1 MQAPALRTLQTALH
15 LPDIDGRLGPQTR
28 NAVQAF
34 LQQAAP
40 DTTEDWRSWPAGRQ
54 AQLAL
59 QLQCRAAGFD
69 PGPLDGLWGPQSRH
83 GAEQLAYLQAHG
95 QPPAPWR
102 QERVPPNPNGWPLER
117 SAELRA
123 CYGEPGEAGLVSCPL
138 PYPLRLA
145 WDPATRVERLRCHA
159 RVAPSL
165 GRVLARVLDRYGHRP
180 AGRAGPG
187 PVRRLLPDARQA
199 GRQRPFHPRLG
210 HRPGFRPGSQPAA
223 LEQPAGPLRPPRVR
237 ALVAVLGGGRLG
249 EPGPQPQLR
258 LDARPGRPPV
268 SPGPLSIPPT
278 SPPRRLP

>member
-40 DTTEDWRSWPAGRQ
+40 DTQEDWRSWPAGRQ

-165 GRVLARVLDRYGHRP
+165 GRVLARVLDHYGI
-180 AGRAGPG
+180 G
-187 PVRRLLPDARQA
+187 Q
-199 GRQRPFHPRLG
+199 
-210 HRPGFRPGSQPAA
+210 
-223 LEQPAGPLRPPRVR
+223 
-237 ALVAVLGGGRLG
+237 LG
-249 EPGPQPQLR
+249 ELGLDLFGGCYQMRDKRGGSALSTHAWGIALDIDPHHNQLR
-258 LDARPGRPPV
+258 WNSQRARFARPEYEPWWQCWEAEGWVSLGRSRNYDWMHV
-268 SPGPLSIPPT
+268 QAA
-278 SPPRRLP
+278 RL